1 MNLLIKLEIVEGES
15 GYSDISV
22 IQTKARVDKQKFA
35 NYYAKEF
42 FGVEE
47 FFGVDSV
54 TEGSWHF
61 SNDLTKRV
69 RPYDVIEVSDE
80 DYLTLKK
87 YL

>member
-42 FGVEE
+42 FGV
-47 FFGVDSV
+47 DSV
-54 TEGSWHF
+54 TEDGWHY

-87 YL
+87 YI